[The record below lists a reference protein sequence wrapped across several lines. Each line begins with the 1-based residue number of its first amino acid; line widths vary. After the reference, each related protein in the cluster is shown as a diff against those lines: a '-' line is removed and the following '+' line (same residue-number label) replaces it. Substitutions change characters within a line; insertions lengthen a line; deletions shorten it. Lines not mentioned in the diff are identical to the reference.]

1 MLRDVKAC
9 VVFSLVVGVVL
20 DRRDMPER
28 GMQPL
33 VIIPVDPSG
42 CGAFHITPVRPRPCL
57 EINELRLVQPDRL
70 LHQTVVVG
78 VADGADRPVH
88 LVDGQQP
95 VEICGGVL

>member
-1 MLRDVKAC
+1 MLRGVKAC

-42 CGAFHITPVRPRPCL
+42 CGAFHLTPVRPRPCL
-57 EINELRLVQPDRL
+57 EINELRLVQPDR
-70 LHQTVVVG
+70 
-78 VADGADRPVH
+78 
-88 LVDGQQP
+88 
-95 VEICGGVL
+95 

>member
-1 MLRDVKAC
+1 MLRGVKAC

-42 CGAFHITPVRPRPCL
+42 CGVFHLTPVRPRPCL
-57 EINELRLVQPDRL
+57 EINELRLVHPNRAGLKL
-70 LHQTVVVG
+70 LSESEGVG
-78 VADGADRPVH
+78 TDGPR
-88 LVDGQQP
+88 
-95 VEICGGVL
+95 